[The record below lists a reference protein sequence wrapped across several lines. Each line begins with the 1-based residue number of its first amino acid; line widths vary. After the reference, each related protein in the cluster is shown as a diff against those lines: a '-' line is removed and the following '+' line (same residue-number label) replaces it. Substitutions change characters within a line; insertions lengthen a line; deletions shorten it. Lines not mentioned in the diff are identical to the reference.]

1 MFDQDLGEGFV
12 SNPDYR
18 LKLYSRPHCSA
29 NANNPDRQHR
39 DFPSSTVDSVINGIP
54 TREDESP
61 YKADRSTGFPAPDAS
76 LILVESSWLY
86 FYMQ

>member
-1 MFDQDLGEGFV
+1 MLIIPAGSTETFPLQPSIPGGLGFIILEEERV
-12 SNPDYR
+12 
-18 LKLYSRPHCSA
+18 A
-29 NANNPDRQHR
+29 N
-39 DFPSSTVDSVINGIP
+39 VINGIP